1 MDQGIIGQ
9 FAAIGVLPPLLVV
22 AAANDIARLKIP
34 NWVSALLALSFFP
47 AAALA
52 GFSWDA
58 IGQHAAVGAGGLV
71 LGFLFFVRNWIGA
84 GDAKLF
90 AAIALWMGWPGA
102 GQFAV
107 VAALI
112 GGVLAVSLLLARKAA
127 AYAPPW
133 PWLEDIERRTKH
145 IPYAVA
151 LSGGALIAYPN
162 TDLFLMLTR

>member
-1 MDQGIIGQ
+1 M
-9 FAAIGVLPPLLVV
+9 
-22 AAANDIARLKIP
+22 
-34 NWVSALLALSFFP
+34 
-47 AAALA
+47 
-52 GFSWDA
+52 
-58 IGQHAAVGAGGLV
+58 GAGGLV
-71 LGFLFFVRNWIGA
+71 VGFLLFTRNWIGA

-102 GQFAV
+102 GEFAV

-133 PWLEDIERRTKH
+133 PWLEGIEQRTKH

-151 LSGGALIAYPN
+151 LSGGALIAYPH
-162 TDLFLMLTR
+162 TDLFLALTR